1 MKKKFYGDPEFYKL
15 LEELAQL
22 HSDKNHD
29 YAGEDPL
36 SNFFLSEKMGIPA
49 WKGCLVR
56 MSDKISRLWSFAKKE
71 TLLVK
76 DESVID
82 TARDLAVYSLLLIL
96 LYKRAKEVKNENRI

>member
-56 MSDKISRLWSFAKKE
+56 MSDKISRLWSFARKGAYKVQDE
-71 TLLVK
+71 KVEDTLM
-76 DESVID
+76 
-82 TARDLAVYSLLLIL
+82 DLAVYAIIAIL
-96 LYKRAKEVKNENRI
+96 LFKRGGDKK